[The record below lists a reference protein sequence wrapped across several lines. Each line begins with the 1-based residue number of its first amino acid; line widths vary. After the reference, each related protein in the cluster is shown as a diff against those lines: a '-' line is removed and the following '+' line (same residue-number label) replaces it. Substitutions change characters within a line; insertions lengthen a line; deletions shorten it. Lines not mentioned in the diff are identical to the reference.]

1 MFAFEFGDS
10 KGFRVCFS
18 WKETR
23 RGGTAIFLVCS
34 SGFFAERE
42 ERNFNDGSGK
52 KEENMRDLEGRIFLS
67 SKRGENVPN
76 TRRQTMLQSGPS
88 YRVCLSVWEKE
99 GGGGA
104 SVNFPFFPVSRRKRW
119 RTIKDGGKF

>member
-1 MFAFEFGDS
+1 MFAFELGES

-34 SGFFAERE
+34 SVFFAERE

-67 SKRGENVPN
+67 SKRRENTKHETTNNASVWPFI
-76 TRRQTMLQSGPS
+76 SGLS
-88 YRVCLSVWEKE
+88 VCLGKRR
-99 GGGGA
+99 GGR
-104 SVNFPFFPVSRRKRW
+104 SKCQFSLFFPFQGEK
-119 RTIKDGGKF
+119 GGEL